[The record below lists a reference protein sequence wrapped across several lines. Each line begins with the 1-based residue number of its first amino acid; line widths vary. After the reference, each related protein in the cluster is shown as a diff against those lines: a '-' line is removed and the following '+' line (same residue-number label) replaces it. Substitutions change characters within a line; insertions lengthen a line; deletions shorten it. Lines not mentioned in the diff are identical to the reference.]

1 MSLKCFVDANWREEM
16 SIYRLFLVSS
26 CWWFQDGGK
35 TNFSRRRL
43 AAMNITRESLGMR
56 LALHHT
62 AHLPPTCYQ
71 PNSEHDIC
79 SSLLLLSNHSPRP
92 LSHITPSSKL
102 GMKRRHIH
110 LRLLVDIHLIVELHP
125 LLLVI
130 VHMILPVSSTMCTS
144 LSLVLFGAQ
153 WRGWNRPRTC
163 ARKRSSGIAIEL
175 RGLEGS
181 PILLPPDGPV
191 EPVQE
196 VKLVLST

>member
-1 MSLKCFVDANWREEM
+1 
-16 SIYRLFLVSS
+16 
-26 CWWFQDGGK
+26 
-35 TNFSRRRL
+35 
-43 AAMNITRESLGMR
+43 MR

-62 AHLPPTCYQ
+62 AHLSPTCNQ

-79 SSLLLLSNHSPRP
+79 SSWLLLSNHPSWP

-125 LLLVI
+125 LLVVI
-130 VHMILPVSSTMCTS
+130 VHMVLPISSTMWAAC

-163 ARKRSSGIAIEL
+163 ARKPSSGIAIEL
-175 RGLEGS
+175 RGLEGC
-181 PILLPPDGPV
+181 PILLPPDAPV

-196 VKLVLST
+196 VKLVRST